1 MLTWSPDGQLL
12 ATVNENMPHA
22 IWIWDLGSA
31 ELAAVLCQVGPVRA
45 LAWSPAGRSLAAVAG
60 GGRLYLWS
68 PAGASVV
75 HVPLG
80 GFQVRLCGVGARRAA
95 EVWLK
100 RRQAARGHV
109 CAHGRLRRGRRACMR
124 ACMRAL
130 LGGSGLAAPRDATE
144 RQPHLSRFTPLVP
157 LAPHQ
162 ATGVSWAQGG
172 EALALHGRESFC
184 CGYVGT

>member
-1 MLTWSPDGQLL
+1 MQHQRRRRSKAAAAELGARPQRGGRRGPGTLTWSPDGQLL

-80 GFQVRLCGVGARRAA
+80 GFQ
-95 EVWLK
+95 
-100 RRQAARGHV
+100 
-109 CAHGRLRRGRRACMR
+109 
-124 ACMRAL
+124 
-130 LGGSGLAAPRDATE
+130 
-144 RQPHLSRFTPLVP
+144 
-157 LAPHQ
+157 